1 LGQSLRQYS
10 TDEQKCQHISAHLR
24 KLKKI
29 RGSLAAGSQIW
40 YNLGKAEKILDFET
54 PSGPPE

>member
-1 LGQSLRQYS
+1 LGQSLRQYKA
-10 TDEQKCQHISAHLR
+10 DEYKSQAFSAHSG

-29 RGSLAAGSQIW
+29 RDSLAAGTQIW
-40 YNLGKAEKILDFET
+40 YNLGKAKKILDIET